1 MSRCRVPFCMPPNS
15 GSLNIVHER
24 GVCLGPVYRAALKVT
39 QVKLI
44 DTVAINIG
52 GVRMLGFSRW
62 QLFKGL
68 VLAVGI
74 VSIVSLALIYFVPA
88 TPSKVIM
95 ATGPK
100 GSSFEY
106 YGRQYRETFVHSNV
120 ELELRETAGAAENL
134 EPALA
139 EKFRSNTGDPV
150 TALER
155 VRSALRAPQR
165 SAGSSFAIPGL

>member
-1 MSRCRVPFCMPPNS
+1 MSGCRVPFCMPPNS

-95 ATGPK
+95 ATGPN
-100 GSSFEY
+100 GSTFEY
-106 YGRQYRETFVHSNV
+106 YGRQYRETFARSNV

-139 EKFRSNTGDPV
+139 EKFRSNTVDPV

>member
-1 MSRCRVPFCMPPNS
+1 
-15 GSLNIVHER
+15 
-24 GVCLGPVYRAALKVT
+24 
-39 QVKLI
+39 
-44 DTVAINIG
+44 
-52 GVRMLGFSRW
+52 MLGFSRW

-68 VLAVGI
+68 AEAVGI
-74 VSIVSLALIYFVPA
+74 ASIVSLTLIYFVPA

-106 YGRQYRETFVHSNV
+106 FGRQYRETFARSNV
-120 ELELRETAGAAENL
+120 ELELRETGAAENL

-139 EKFRSNTGDPV
+139 EKFRSNTVDPV